1 MAEGPREAMSTVKRL
16 ADDIYGRLTSFSA
29 GHTRKT
35 EYVLFQLDYEKH
47 EILLLTTSD
56 ASALEITTV
65 RSG

>member
-16 ADDIYGRLTSFSA
+16 ADDIYGRLISFPA

-47 EILLLTTSD
+47 KIFLLTSD

-65 RSG
+65 RFG